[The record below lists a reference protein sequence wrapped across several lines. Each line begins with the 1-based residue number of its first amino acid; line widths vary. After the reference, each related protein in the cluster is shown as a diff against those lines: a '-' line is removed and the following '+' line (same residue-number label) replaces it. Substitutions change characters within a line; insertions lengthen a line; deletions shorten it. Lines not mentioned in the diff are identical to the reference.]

1 MKKTPFI
8 FYFVF
13 LLIIGCEYASE
24 DDLINSEIEQPVL
37 INYNDN
43 IKPIIDNN
51 CVFCHNSPPVNG
63 ASTSLITYEN
73 VVDGIANN
81 NLINRISAQTG
92 ESGAMPLGG
101 PRLPQNLID
110 LVKQWQEDG
119 LLEN

>member
-24 DDLINSEIEQPVL
+24 DDLINSEIEQQVL

-43 IKPIIDNN
+43 IKPLIDNN

-81 NLINRISAQTG
+81 NLINRISAQTA

>member
-1 MKKTPFI
+1 MKKIPFI

-63 ASTSLITYEN
+63 ASTSLITYQN